1 MPIVVNVAVP
11 RSNES
16 CLQLRQLA
24 TMTNDQAWTGFRSK
38 MPVARRW
45 SYLDHAAV
53 APLCDPAREAIS
65 KWANEATEEGDTSWL
80 RWSAEVEKTRSAA
93 ASLIGSQPDEIA
105 LVHSTSEGVNLVAEG
120 FPWHSGDNVVTL
132 DNEFPSNLYPWMNQN
147 WRGVETRCVAAGD
160 GRVTVERLLDACDAR
175 TRLISVSWVGFLSGW
190 RLDVAKLVDA
200 AHARGILVFLDAIQ
214 GLGVFPIDV
223 QQTKVDFL
231 AADGHKWLLGP
242 EGAGIF
248 YLCREHLDLLRPT
261 GVGWHS
267 VTDSSNYTRI
277 HLDFKP
283 SAARFEGGTQNMV
296 GQLGLGASLGLLL
309 ELEPKRIAERVL
321 EITDYA
327 CERLLSI
334 GAQIKSPREAEHR
347 SGIVSF
353 ELPGQDSL
361 AVKKKCLQR
370 GVVLSCRGGLLR
382 ISPHA
387 YVNELDIDR
396 LIEALQS

>member
-1 MPIVVNVAVP
+1 
-11 RSNES
+11 
-16 CLQLRQLA
+16 
-24 TMTNDQAWTGFRSK
+24 
-38 MPVARRW
+38 MPVAERW

-53 APLCDPAREAIS
+53 APLCEPARQAIS
-65 KWANEATEEGDTSWL
+65 KWVNEATEEGDTTWP
-80 RWSAEVEKTRSAA
+80 RWSAETEKTRAA
-93 ASLIGSQPDEIA
+93 AATLLNAEPGEIA
-105 LVHSTSEGVNLVAEG
+105 LVHSTSEGINLVAEG
-120 FPWHSGDNVVTL
+120 FPWRSGDNIVTL
-132 DNEFPSNLYPWMNQN
+132 DNEFPSNLYPWMNQT
-147 WRGVETRCVAAGD
+147 WRGVETRRVAAGD
-160 GRVTVERLLDACDAR
+160 GRVTVEKLVDACDVR

-190 RLDVAKLVDA
+190 RLDVGALVDA

-223 QQTKVDFL
+223 QQTQVDFL

-248 YLCREHLDLLRPT
+248 YLRSEHLDLLRPT

-267 VTDSSNYTRI
+267 VTDASNYTRI

-283 SAARFEGGTQNMV
+283 TAARFEGGTQNMV
-296 GQLGLGASLGLLL
+296 GQLGLGASLAMLL
-309 ELEPKRIAERVL
+309 ELEPKRIAGRVL
-321 EITDYA
+321 EITDDA
-327 CERLLSI
+327 CERLATI
-334 GAQIKSPREAEHR
+334 GAQIKSFRDAEHR

-353 ELPGQDSL
+353 EVPGQDSL
-361 AVKKKCLQR
+361 AVKKKCLQH

-387 YVNELDIDR
+387 YVNDHDLER

>member
-1 MPIVVNVAVP
+1 
-11 RSNES
+11 
-16 CLQLRQLA
+16 
-24 TMTNDQAWTGFRSK
+24 
-38 MPVARRW
+38 
-45 SYLDHAAV
+45 
-53 APLCDPAREAIS
+53 
-65 KWANEATEEGDTSWL
+65 
-80 RWSAEVEKTRSAA
+80 
-93 ASLIGSQPDEIA
+93 
-105 LVHSTSEGVNLVAEG
+105 
-120 FPWHSGDNVVTL
+120 
-132 DNEFPSNLYPWMNQN
+132 
-147 WRGVETRCVAAGD
+147 
-160 GRVTVERLLDACDAR
+160 
-175 TRLISVSWVGFLSGW
+175 
-190 RLDVAKLVDA
+190 
-200 AHARGILVFLDAIQ
+200 
-214 GLGVFPIDV
+214 
-223 QQTKVDFL
+223 
-231 AADGHKWLLGP
+231 
-242 EGAGIF
+242 
-248 YLCREHLDLLRPT
+248 
-261 GVGWHS
+261 
-267 VTDSSNYTRI
+267 
-277 HLDFKP
+277 
-283 SAARFEGGTQNMV
+283 MV

>member
-1 MPIVVNVAVP
+1 MP
-11 RSNES
+11 NE
-16 CLQLRQLA
+16 R
-24 TMTNDQAWTGFRSK
+24 TWTDFRNQ

-53 APLCDPAREAIS
+53 APLPEPARQAIS
-65 KWANEATEEGDTSWL
+65 EWLNEATEEGDTTWP

-93 ASLIGSQPDEIA
+93 ARLIGAKTDEVA
-105 LVHSTSEGVNLVAEG
+105 LVHSTSEGINIVAEG
-120 FPWHSGDNVVTL
+120 FPFADGDNVVTL
-132 DNEFPSNLYPWMNQN
+132 ANEFPSNLYPWMNQR
-147 WRGVETRCVAAGD
+147 WRGVETRTVSIGD
-160 GRVTVERLLDACDAR
+160 DHVTVDKLIEACDER

-190 RLDVAKLVDA
+190 RLDVAELVKA

-223 QQTKVDFL
+223 QQSQVDFL

-248 YLCREHLDLLRPT
+248 YLRRQHLDLLRPT

-296 GQLGLGASLGLLL
+296 GQLGLGASLALLL
-309 ELEPKRIAERVL
+309 ELEPARIAQRVL

-327 CERLLSI
+327 CERLASI
-334 GAQIKSPREAEHR
+334 GARIISPRDGDHR
-347 SGIVSF
+347 SGIISF

-361 AVKKKCLQR
+361 SLKKQCLQQ

-382 ISPHA
+382 VSPHA
-387 YVNELDIDR
+387 YVNEDDIER
-396 LIEALQS
+396 LIAALRS